1 MIGLPARLSSRTG
14 PRPQLFAGALAL
26 LLYLSGASAG
36 SAPPD
41 AHEILRRAEAVRNPA
56 VDYAVDFTLEVT
68 NPSTAWKERRA
79 SYSMIARGKDD
90 SFILLRE
97 PRAFHSATVLIHD
110 GSYWLLLPA
119 ASAPLQL
126 SPRNILDG
134 DIANGDL
141 ARGNLLSDFT
151 PRLVGTER
159 VRDEDCFVLE
169 LQRAAPRAL
178 SPRIVCRISV
188 KRFFPRQLDYYGETG
203 RLLRVA
209 TYEDY
214 RKGSLG
220 LRAMRIVV
228 DNQVRPGERTI
239 MSFTNLRRFDAS
251 RFRFTVEGLTAVRD
265 AAKVKL
271 GEDLEARLEDLV
283 PLLAPAR
290 P

>member
-1 MIGLPARLSSRTG
+1 MSAAAARPLV
-14 PRPQLFAGALAL
+14 LLGAPLLAL
-26 LLYLSGASAG
+26 SVGAPAAAS
-36 SAPPD
+36 PPD
-41 AHEILRRAEAVRNPA
+41 AHEILRRVEAVRNPA
-56 VDYAVDFTLEVT
+56 VDYAVDFTLEVA
-68 NPSTAWKERRA
+68 NPGTAWKERRA

-90 SFILLRE
+90 SFIVLRE
-97 PRAFHSATVLIHD
+97 PRDFHSATVLIHD

-119 ASAPLQL
+119 ASTPLQL

-151 PRLVGTER
+151 PHLVGIER
-159 VRDEDCFVLE
+159 VREEDCFVLE
-169 LQRAAPRAL
+169 LERAARRAL

-188 KRFFPRQLDYYGETG
+188 KRFLPRQFDYYGETG

-214 RKGSLG
+214 RKGPLG

-228 DNQVRPGERTI
+228 DNHVRPGERTT

-251 RFRFTVEGLTAVRD
+251 RFRFTVEGLTALRD
-265 AAKVKL
+265 AAKAKL
-271 GEDLEARLEDLV
+271 AKDPQARLEDLA